1 MFLLDAEALSALL
14 AAVLAHE
21 LGHVC
26 ALAASGMRIRGVSL
40 AATGPV
46 IRCDLPQTGFSAAA
60 VSLAGP
66 VFGALAWLALRRCFP
81 LAAEM
86 SAVLTAVNLL
96 PVLPLDGGRAL
107 AALLGS
113 GRLAA
118 RVLAAMRIVTL
129 AALAAFGVRC
139 AVCGFGAAPLLLAI
153 WLILLPETCK
163 NAPDDVQYSY

>member
-14 AAVLAHE
+14 AAALAHE

-46 IRCDLPQTGFSAAA
+46 IRCDVPRTGFSAAA

-66 VFGALAWLALRRCFP
+66 AFGALAWLALRRCFP
-81 LAAEM
+81 LVAEM

-107 AALLGS
+107 AAVPGS
-113 GRLAA
+113 G
-118 RVLAAMRIVTL
+118 RVLAAVRIAVL
-129 AALAAFGVRC
+129 AALSAFGVRC